1 MQSLRFRGDF
11 PSPTRWP
18 TDPSNLQKAPVW
30 VWQRLWQAAVRS
42 ICSSVPCHS
51 GSLQRVANREEM
63 CPNHL
68 PKHSPSLF
76 LQIFAPIQ
84 SSAPPAP
91 PPSPRRNF
99 KRKADSTVRFE
110 TQFPPGPGTCPP
122 PSMSGGGPP
131 AAALRGHQRPAVGP
145 SVWDGSGWGG
155 GLQIFAGEPSR
166 TYSEGWSD
174 DPHTIPIRTRLAR
187 TFGTLFLRIPA
198 DPVLRP

>member
-91 PPSPRRNF
+91 PPLAQAELQAQGGLHR
-99 KRKADSTVRFE
+99 AVRDPV
-110 TQFPPGPGTCPP
+110 PPGPWHVPSPLHVWRGPARSGSTWTSKTC
-122 PSMSGGGPP
+122 
-131 AAALRGHQRPAVGP
+131 RGAFGLGWQRLGRGVTDIRRG
-145 SVWDGSGWGG
+145 
-155 GLQIFAGEPSR
+155 
-166 TYSEGWSD
+166 
-174 DPHTIPIRTRLAR
+174 TIPHIQ
-187 TFGTLFLRIPA
+187 
-198 DPVLRP
+198 